1 MYLRKLLHPATNLS
15 HAFLLGAFLLFSFS
29 GFASFYDFEVT
40 VVDDSGQPLIGVHIF
55 TDDYAKVNQV
65 TDIDGKAILKNMNY
79 GDIVNFTYIGFQK
92 ESIAFYKIRSLGGII
107 ILKPEINDLS
117 EVIVLGRRDDLPEN
131 VPYMVETI
139 TQKEIAFTNPQT
151 SADALRDH
159 AGVFVQKSQMGGGS
173 PIIRGFEANR
183 VLLVVD
189 GVRLNNAIY
198 RNGHLQNSITIDN
211 SMLER
216 MEVIYGPGSLMYG
229 SDALGGVVHFRS
241 KDPKLYF
248 GDQHDGN
255 IHETNVYSRF
265 SSANSEKTFHADMN
279 FGKREWASLT
289 SFTFTDFDDLEAG
302 SKRPEGYETFGQR
315 KFYQFRKDG
324 RDFWSENVNVGAD
337 STFTPNYDLQIGTAY
352 SQMDFLQKV
361 RFQPSDNLYF
371 IGNLQYSTTSN
382 VPRYDN
388 LTDTLGAA
396 NELKFAEWYYGP
408 QKRFLVSLKTRI
420 LNVNRLYDKATIIA
434 SFQKIDEDRLKRK
447 FKKTERT
454 FNVEDV
460 FVYSFTADF
469 DKNLYAS
476 ERHQLAYGFDVN
488 HNKVNSTAGSI
499 NVNTE
504 EVYRN
509 ELTRYPARGST
520 MTSLGAYTNLKWK
533 SRDSVLNIDAGLRYS
548 HVKLLSMFAPDS
560 NLILWPQ
567 EYVDGIGGGNGDL
580 TWGLGMTVNTKHQW
594 QFRIL
599 GSSAFRSPNI
609 DDFSKIRE
617 KNGYVTI
624 PNPDLSPERSLNGEI
639 TLAKQF
645 GRIRGGDGTAL
656 KLSATGFYTY
666 LKDAIVR
673 RTFCL
678 PNGDCTL
685 EMGGDILV
693 TQANVNAETA
703 RVYGYSG
710 NFMLQINESW
720 ELSSGINFTEGKS
733 KIEFELNENIDT
745 TLEVAMSHIP
755 PIYGHTSLSWQSK
768 NKKFKVEATARYNGR
783 KDAEDYG
790 VSGAILEQ
798 DGTIKLDR
806 GGSSDN
812 IDQGYSHYELD
823 EDDNLVLIW
832 DGSLAWTTYNLYTS
846 WQLSKKYTL
855 NFAIENIT
863 DIHYRPFSSGVSAA
877 GRNFIIT
884 LRGKF

>member
-1 MYLRKLLHPATNLS
+1 MYLRKLLHPATNLYQ
-15 HAFLLGAFLLFSFS
+15 AFLLGAFLLFSSS
-29 GFASFYDFEVT
+29 GYAFYDYEVT
-40 VVDDSGQPLIGVHIF
+40 VVDESGLPLIGVHVY

-79 GDIVNFTYIGFQK
+79 ADVVHFTYIGYQK
-92 ESIAFYKIRSLGGII
+92 ESLAFYQIRSLGGII
-107 ILKPEINDLS
+107 LMKPEVSDLS
-117 EVIVLGRRDDLPEN
+117 EIVVIGRRDDLPEH
-131 VPYMVETI
+131 VPYKVENI
-139 TQKEIAFTNPQT
+139 TQKQISFTNPQT

-159 AGVFVQKSQMGGGS
+159 GGVFVQKSQMGGGS

-189 GVRLNNAIY
+189 GVRMNNAIY
-198 RNGHLQNSITIDN
+198 REGHLQNSITIDN

-248 GDQHDGN
+248 GDTFDGN
-255 IHETNVYSRF
+255 INETNAYTRF
-265 SSANSEKTFHADMN
+265 SSANYEKTFHADLN

-289 SFTFTDFDDLEAG
+289 SFTFTDYDDLKAG

-315 KFYQFRKDG
+315 RFYQVR
-324 RDFWSENVNVGAD
+324 RDNRDWWFENVIEEAD

-361 RFQPSDNLYF
+361 RYQPSDKLYF
-371 IGNLQYSTTSN
+371 IANFQYSTTSN

-388 LTDTLGAA
+388 LTDTVGAA

-408 QKRFLVSLKTRI
+408 QKRLLASLKTRI
-420 LNVNRLYDKATIIA
+420 LNSTRLYDKSTIIA
-434 SFQKIDEDRLKRK
+434 SFQKLDEDRLKRK

-460 FVYSFTADF
+460 YVYSITADF
-469 DKNLYAS
+469 DKNLLAS

-488 HNKVNSTAGSI
+488 HNTVHSVAGSI
-499 NVNTE
+499 NVNDE
-504 EVYRN
+504 QVYQN
-509 ELTRYPARGST
+509 ELTRYPGRGSS
-520 MTSLGAYTNLKWK
+520 MTSLGAYGNLRWK
-533 SRDSVLNIDAGLRYS
+533 SRDTVLNVDLGLRYS
-548 HVKLLSMFAPDS
+548 HVNLHSKFLQDS
-560 NLILWPQ
+560 SLIIWPQ
-567 EYVDGIGGGNGDL
+567 EYVDGIGKNNGDL
-580 TWGLGMTVNTKHQW
+580 TWGLGFTVNTKDQW
-594 QFRIL
+594 QIRLL

-624 PNPDLSPERSLNGEI
+624 PNPNLKPERSINGELTI
-639 TLAKQF
+639 AKQF
-645 GRIRGGDGTAL
+645 GKVYNGVGTAF

-673 RTFCL
+673 RSFCL

-685 EMGGDILV
+685 AMGGEILE
-693 TQANVNAETA
+693 TQANTNAVTA
-703 RVYGYSG
+703 RVYGYSA
-710 NFMLQINESW
+710 NLLFQINESW
-720 ELSSGINFTEGKS
+720 ELKSGINFTKGS
-733 KIEFELNENIDT
+733 SNTLFELDENIDT
-745 TLEVAMSHIP
+745 TLEVALSHIP
-755 PIYGHTSLSWQSK
+755 PMYGQTSLSWQSK
-768 NKKFKVEATARYNGR
+768 NKKFKIGGVVSYNG
-783 KDAEDYG
+783 KKSPDDYG
-790 VSGAILEQ
+790 VSGAKLNSAGELE
-798 DGTIKLDR
+798 LNR
-806 GGSSDN
+806 EGSSDN
-812 IDQGYSHYELD
+812 IDKGYMHYEQ
-823 EDDNLVLIW
+823 DDNGNPVLVF
-832 DGSLAWTTYNLYTS
+832 DGSFGWTTYNLYTS
-846 WQLSKKYTL
+846 WQMTEKYAL
-855 NFAIENIT
+855 NFAVENIT